1 MIHFR
6 FINSQIFK
14 DAQEQLIKEDI
25 SGSATPSSMSE
36 DDAGR
41 DEDGQMKTITKDG
54 VSEMSLDDQIARS
67 TEHMLQQFVK
77 VDLDQS

>member
-6 FINSQIFK
+6 FVNSQIFK
-14 DAQEQLIKEDI
+14 DAQEHLNREDI
-25 SGSATPSSMSE
+25 SGTATPSSISE

-41 DEDGQMKTITKDG
+41 DEDGTKDE
-54 VSEMSLDDQIARS
+54 VSKRSLDDQIAHS
-67 TEHMLQQFVK
+67 TEHMMQQFVK

>member
-6 FINSQIFK
+6 FVNSQIFK
-14 DAQEQLIKEDI
+14 DAQEHLNREDI
-25 SGSATPSSMSE
+25 SGTATPSSISE

-41 DEDGQMKTITKDG
+41 DEDGQITTGTKDG
-54 VSEMSLDDQIARS
+54 VSERSLDDQIARS
-67 TEHMLQQFVK
+67 TEHMMQQFVK